1 MNIVQSVAIQVN
13 SASTS
18 YTVALRGLVSGHKQ
32 MTGRTEIYHRQSSSA
47 AYETKKV
54 KVARA

>member
-18 YTVALRGLVSGHKQ
+18 YTVALVVSGHKQ